1 MFSPSRVTVR
11 VPATSANLGPG
22 FDCLGLALKQH
33 NIFEI
38 QLLPANI
45 SAESEPLIDISSA
58 WCNDAAI
65 AALPRD
71 QHNLFYRVLRER
83 LKTLQ
88 IPVPPMRIRACIDI
102 PPGRGLGS
110 SATAVVGAIL
120 AAEALAGR
128 ISSPQQRAGLL
139 HAAVEL
145 EQGKHADNVAAALL
159 GGLVV
164 VTKSEQDEKWHAI
177 RASIPA
183 GLQAVLFVPDFPM
196 DTISV
201 RALLPQHYTRSH
213 AVHNV
218 GHVALLLAALA
229 NGDLHSI
236 GSAMDDRMHE
246 PYRAQI
252 FPQLPDLLLAARRA
266 GAIGAC
272 LSGAGS
278 SILALTNG
286 NARAV
291 AATLELKAQSLN
303 LPGRI
308 LITAIDHQGATIEVE
323 PPNPLNQSAPEKHL
337 ASLNQS
343 APQID
348 HPNPPNHSV
357 PRRGRLIAPTA
368 DLSARALTNSNHPP
382 TAGNECEPTKSTSS
396 LSPSHSGSPCH
407 SERSEESLPHPT
419 LTLSCSH
426 CNTHFPLTRTDYRCS
441 CGQPL
446 DIEQGNTGEEMN
458 AARWQQRFDARLNS
472 LHSIDRSGVWRFR
485 ELLLPL
491 PAITPITRP
500 EGLTNLYPAG
510 RAQDSHAH
518 GRIGEFVG
526 LDHLWVKHEG
536 ENPTGSFKDRGMTVA
551 VSIAKWLGAT
561 AVACASTGNTSASMA
576 AYAAQ
581 AGLHAIVLLP
591 EGKVAAGK
599 LAQAIAYGAEI
610 RHVPGDFDRAMLDVE
625 RMCLDQG
632 IYLLNSLNPFRLLGQ
647 QSLAFDILQ
656 QLHWHAPDWIAL
668 PAGNLGN
675 TSALGMGLLCAY
687 RLGIIDRLPRIA
699 SIQAA
704 GANPFY
710 ASYRDGFVALQPVKA
725 HTLATAINIGN
736 PVSFQ
741 RAKTVI
747 QATAG
752 IVAQV
757 SDEEILRAKAIID
770 SAGIGCEPAS
780 AASIAGLKQL
790 TAQGIIHPSHRVVA
804 ILTGNLLKD
813 PDAIM
818 LSRQVSLT
826 AS

>member
-33 NIFEI
+33 NIFEV
-38 QLLPANI
+38 QLLPGNVSDGPI
-45 SAESEPLIDISSA
+45 PFIEISSA
-58 WCNDAAI
+58 WGDDSAI

-71 QHNLFYRVLRER
+71 QHNLFYRVLCER
-83 LKTLQ
+83 LTALR
-88 IPVPPMRIRACIDI
+88 IPVPAMHIRACIGV
-102 PPGRGLGS
+102 PPRRGLGS
-110 SATAVVGAIL
+110 SATAVVGGIL
-120 AAEALAGR
+120 TAEALAGR
-128 ISSPQQRAGLL
+128 IPQPHQRADLL
-139 HAAVEL
+139 HIAVEL
-145 EQGKHADNVAAALL
+145 EQGRHADNVAAALL

-164 VTKSEQDEKWHAI
+164 VAKSEQDDKWHAI
-177 RASIPA
+177 QASIPT
-183 GLQAVLFVPDFPM
+183 GLRAVLFVPDFST
-196 DTISV
+196 DTISG
-201 RALLPQHYTRSH
+201 RALLPQHYTRNH

-229 NGDLHSI
+229 NGDLQSI
-236 GSAMDDRMHE
+236 GTAMDDRMHE
-246 PYRAQI
+246 PYRTQV
-252 FPQLPDLLLAARRA
+252 FPHLPHLLLAARRA

-272 LSGAGS
+272 LSGSGS
-278 SILALTNG
+278 AVLALTTG
-286 NARAV
+286 RTQEV
-291 AATLELKAQSLN
+291 AAALEQTAQSLN
-303 LPGRI
+303 LDGRALITSIDHCGATVEIDDPEQSYDGRI
-308 LITAIDHQGATIEVE
+308 GGFIVPTTQVHQASRARFIAAT
-323 PPNPLNQSAPEKHL
+323 
-337 ASLNQS
+337 
-343 APQID
+343 
-348 HPNPPNHSV
+348 
-357 PRRGRLIAPTA
+357 T
-368 DLSARALTNSNHPP
+368 DLSARSQ
-382 TAGNECEPTKSTSS
+382 KSSKDEEVIDSIGT
-396 LSPSHSGSPCH
+396 SGSH
-407 SERSEESLPHPT
+407 LA
-419 LTLSCSH
+419 LSCST
-426 CNTHFPLTRTDYRCS
+426 CETHFPLTCTDYRCA

-446 DIEQGNTGEEMN
+446 DIDPDNIGAEMD
-458 AARWQQRFDARLNS
+458 AQSWRQRFDERLNS
-472 LHSIDRSGVWRFR
+472 LQSIDRSGVWRFR
-485 ELLLPL
+485 DLLLPL
-491 PAITPITRP
+491 SAITPITRP

-510 RAQDSHAH
+510 REQDSCGHS
-518 GRIGEFVG
+518 RIGEFVG
-526 LDHLWVKHEG
+526 LDRLWVKHEG

-551 VSIAKWLGAT
+551 VSIAKWLGAS

-610 RHVPGDFDRAMLDVE
+610 RHVPGDFDRAMVDVE

-656 QLHWHAPDWIAL
+656 QLHWKAPDWIAL

-675 TSALGMGLLCAY
+675 TSALGMGLVTAY
-687 RLGIIDRLPRIA
+687 RLGMITHLPRII

-710 ASYRDGFVALQPVKA
+710 ASYRDGFAGLQPVKA

-741 RAKTVI
+741 RAKSVI
-747 QATAG
+747 QATGG

-757 SDEEILRAKAIID
+757 TDEEILCAKATID
-770 SAGIGCEPAS
+770 STGIGCEPAS

-790 TAQGIIHPSHRVVA
+790 TAEGIIHPSDRVVA

-818 LSRQVSLT
+818 LARQAALSL
-826 AS
+826 S

>member
-38 QLLPANI
+38 QLLPGNVLDNPV
-45 SAESEPLIDISSA
+45 PLIEISST
-58 WCNDAAI
+58 WGDDPAI

-71 QHNLFYRVLRER
+71 QRNLFYRVFCER
-83 LKTLQ
+83 LTALG
-88 IPVPPMRIRACIDI
+88 IPVPAVHIRASIGI

-110 SATAVVGAIL
+110 SATAVVGGIL

-128 ISSPQQRAGLL
+128 VHPTYRRVDLL
-139 HAAVEL
+139 NVAVEL
-145 EQGKHADNVAAALL
+145 EQGRHADNVAAALL

-164 VTKSEQDEKWHAI
+164 VAQSEQDDMWHAI
-177 RASIPA
+177 QASIPA
-183 GLQAVLFVPDFPM
+183 GLHAVVFVPVFSM
-196 DTISV
+196 DTISG
-201 RALLPQHYTRSH
+201 RALLPHHYTRNH

-229 NGDLHSI
+229 SGDLQGI

-252 FPQLPDLLLAARRA
+252 FPELPHLLLAARQA
-266 GAIGAC
+266 GAAGAC

-278 SILALTNG
+278 AILALTSE
-286 NARAV
+286 RAQEV
-291 AATLELKAQSLN
+291 AAALEQAAHSLG
-303 LPGRI
+303 LDGRV
-308 LITAIDHQGATIEVE
+308 LITDIDHHGATVEVDYPEQVREGYGDHQGSVAERVSILRVPGGAVQEITPKDVELMIATD
-323 PPNPLNQSAPEKHL
+323 S
-337 ASLNQS
+337 
-343 APQID
+343 
-348 HPNPPNHSV
+348 
-357 PRRGRLIAPTA
+357 RF
-368 DLSARALTNSNHPP
+368 
-382 TAGNECEPTKSTSS
+382 
-396 LSPSHSGSPCH
+396 
-407 SERSEESLPHPT
+407 
-419 LTLSCSH
+419 TLSCGN
-426 CNTHFPLTRTDYRCS
+426 CEKHFPLTRTDYRCN

-446 DIEQGNTGEEMN
+446 GIDHGNTGNEMDGQTW
-458 AARWQQRFDARLNS
+458 RQRFDER
-472 LHSIDRSGVWRFR
+472 LHSLNPVDRSGVWRFR

-491 PAITPITRP
+491 TAITPITRP

-510 RAQDSHAH
+510 REQGSRGHS
-518 GRIGEFVG
+518 RIGDFVG
-526 LDHLWVKHEG
+526 LDRLWVKHEG

-551 VSIAKWLGAT
+551 VSVAKWLGAT

-581 AGLHAIVLLP
+581 ADLHAIVLLP

-610 RHVPGDFDRAMLDVE
+610 RHVPGDFDRAMVDVE

-656 QLHWHAPDWIAL
+656 QLQWDAPDWIAL

-675 TSALGMGLLCAY
+675 TSALGMGLMCAY
-687 RLGIIDRLPRIA
+687 RLGMITRLPRII

-710 ASYRDGFVALQPVKA
+710 ASYRDGFTGLHPVKA

-741 RAKTVI
+741 RARAVI
-747 QATAG
+747 RATRG

-757 SDEEILRAKAIID
+757 SDDEILCAKATID
-770 SAGIGCEPAS
+770 CAGIGCEPAS
-780 AASIAGLKQL
+780 AASIAGLRQL
-790 TAQGIIHPSHRVVA
+790 TTQGIIHPSDRVVA

-818 LSRQVSLT
+818 LARQVAFSAL
-826 AS
+826 

>member
-38 QLLPANI
+38 QLLPENVTGNPI
-45 SAESEPLIDISSA
+45 PQIEISST
-58 WCNDAAI
+58 WGDDLAI
-65 AALPRD
+65 AALPTNR
-71 QHNLFYRVLRER
+71 HNLFYRVFCER
-83 LKTLQ
+83 LTALG
-88 IPVPPMRIRACIDI
+88 IPVPAVNIRAYIDI
-102 PPGRGLGS
+102 PPRRGLGS
-110 SATAVVGAIL
+110 SATAVVGGIL

-128 ISSPQQRAGLL
+128 VSPPHQRADLL
-139 HAAVEL
+139 HVAVEL
-145 EQGKHADNVAAALL
+145 EQGRHADNVAAALL

-164 VTKSEQDEKWHAI
+164 VAQSEQANKWHAI
-177 RASIPA
+177 QASIPA
-183 GLQAVLFVPDFPM
+183 GLQAVLFVPDFSM
-196 DTISV
+196 DTISG
-201 RALLPQHYTRSH
+201 RALLPQHYTRDH

-229 NGDLHSI
+229 NNDLHSI

-246 PYRAQI
+246 PYRTQV
-252 FPQLPDLLLAARRA
+252 FPQLPQLLLAARQA

-278 SILALTNG
+278 AVLALTTE
-286 NARAV
+286 RTQEV
-291 AATLELKAQSLN
+291 AAALEQAAQSLH
-303 LPGRI
+303 LPGRV
-308 LITAIDHQGATIEVE
+308 LTTDIDHCGATVAVDYPGQDENGCEARFIAA
-323 PPNPLNQSAPEKHL
+323 SA
-337 ASLNQS
+337 
-343 APQID
+343 
-348 HPNPPNHSV
+348 SV
-357 PRRGRLIAPTA
+357 
-368 DLSARALTNSNHPP
+368 
-382 TAGNECEPTKSTSS
+382 
-396 LSPSHSGSPCH
+396 
-407 SERSEESLPHPT
+407 ERSEARFNSSVFSHITPNDGETIATPHSRI
-419 LTLSCSH
+419 TLSCSN
-426 CNTHFPLTRTDYRCS
+426 CNKHFPLTRTDYRCT
-441 CGQPL
+441 CGLPL
-446 DIEQGNTGEEMN
+446 DIDPGSIGHEMDGNSW
-458 AARWQQRFDARLNS
+458 RRHFDERLHS
-472 LHSIDRSGVWRFR
+472 LHSVDRSGVWRFR

-491 PAITPITRP
+491 PDVTPITRP

-510 RAQDSHAH
+510 REYGGSGHS
-518 GRIGEFVG
+518 RIGDFVG
-526 LDHLWVKHEG
+526 LDRLWVKHEG

-551 VSIAKWLGAT
+551 VSVAKWLGAT

-581 AGLHAIVLLP
+581 AGLRAIVLLP

-610 RHVPGDFDRAMLDVE
+610 RQVPGDFDRAMVDVE

-632 IYLLNSLNPFRLLGQ
+632 VYLLNSLNPFRLLGQ

-656 QLHWHAPDWIAL
+656 QLHWDAPDWIAL

-675 TSALGMGLLCAY
+675 TSALGMGMLCAY
-687 RLGIIDRLPRIA
+687 RLGMITHLPGII

-710 ASYRDGFVALQPVKA
+710 ASYQNGFDGLHPVRA

-741 RAKTVI
+741 RAKSVI
-747 QATAG
+747 QATRG
-752 IVAQV
+752 LVAQV
-757 SDEEILRAKAIID
+757 TDDEILCAKATID
-770 SAGIGCEPAS
+770 STGIGCEPAS
-780 AASIAGLKQL
+780 AASIAGLRQL
-790 TAQGIIHPSHRVVA
+790 TSQGIIHPSDRVVA

-818 LSRQVSLT
+818 LARQAALSVL
-826 AS
+826 

>member
-1 MFSPSRVTVR
+1 MTMFSPSRVTVR

-22 FDCLGLALKQH
+22 FDCLGLALKSH
-33 NIFEI
+33 NLFEI
-38 QLLPANI
+38 QPLPGNV
-45 SAESEPLIDISSA
+45 SHDHESIVDISST
-58 WCNDAAI
+58 WGDDPAI

-71 QHNLFYRVLRER
+71 YDNLFYRVFCER
-83 LKTLQ
+83 LTALGM
-88 IPVPPMRIRACIDI
+88 PVPAVHIHASIGI
-102 PPGRGLGS
+102 PPRRGLGS
-110 SATAVVGAIL
+110 SATAVVGGIL
-120 AAEALAGR
+120 AAEAFAGR
-128 ISSPQQRAGLL
+128 IHPPHQRADLL
-139 HAAVEL
+139 NVAVEL
-145 EQGKHADNVAAALL
+145 EHGRHADNVAAALL

-164 VTKSEQDEKWHAI
+164 VARREQDDSWHAI
-177 RASIPA
+177 QASIPT
-183 GLQAVLFVPDFPM
+183 GLRAVLFVPVFSM
-196 DTISV
+196 DTVSG
-201 RALLPQHYTRSH
+201 RALLPRQYSRDHV
-213 AVHNV
+213 VHNV
-218 GHVALLLAALA
+218 GHVALLLTALA
-229 NGDLHSI
+229 RGDLQAI
-236 GSAMDDRMHE
+236 GSAMDDRLHE

-252 FPQLPDLLLAARRA
+252 FPQLPHLLLAARKA

-278 SILALTNG
+278 AILALTTE
-286 NARAV
+286 RTQEV
-291 AATLELKAQSLN
+291 AAALEQSAQSLD
-303 LPGRI
+303 LDGRV
-308 LITAIDHQGATIEVE
+308 LITDIDHCGATVAVDYPDQIEASSQVYE
-323 PPNPLNQSAPEKHL
+323 P
-337 ASLNQS
+337 
-343 APQID
+343 
-348 HPNPPNHSV
+348 HS
-357 PRRGRLIAPTA
+357 P
-368 DLSARALTNSNHPP
+368 
-382 TAGNECEPTKSTSS
+382 
-396 LSPSHSGSPCH
+396 
-407 SERSEESLPHPT
+407 
-419 LTLSCSH
+419 LTLSCSN
-426 CNTHFPLTRTDYRCS
+426 CEKQFPFTRTDYRCT

-446 DIEQGNTGEEMN
+446 DIDPGDIGNEVDGKTW
-458 AARWQQRFDARLNS
+458 RQHFDER
-472 LHSIDRSGVWRFR
+472 LHSLNPVDRSGVWRFR

-491 PAITPITRP
+491 PAVTPITRP

-510 RAQDSHAH
+510 REH
-518 GRIGEFVG
+518 GSSGHSRIGNFVG
-526 LDHLWVKHEG
+526 LDRLWVKHEG

-610 RHVPGDFDRAMLDVE
+610 RQVPGDFDRAMVDVE

-632 IYLLNSLNPFRLLGQ
+632 IYLLNSLNPFRLSGQ

-656 QLHWHAPDWIAL
+656 QLEWDAPDWIAL

-687 RLGIIDRLPRIA
+687 RLGMITRLPRVI

-710 ASYRDGFVALQPVKA
+710 ASYRDGFTGLHPVKA

-741 RAKTVI
+741 RAKAVI
-747 QATAG
+747 QATRG

-757 SDEEILRAKAIID
+757 TDDEILCAKATID
-770 SAGIGCEPAS
+770 STGIGCEPAS
-780 AASIAGLKQL
+780 AASIAGIRQL
-790 TAQGIIHPSHRVVA
+790 TAQGIIHPSDRVVA

-818 LSRQVSLT
+818 LARQVAFPVS
-826 AS
+826 